1 MGSST
6 SISSSV
12 IQQYIQTE
20 IQTTNTYITAI
31 CNVIAS
37 QALIDYAS
45 ANPDQSNDQ
54 QICDAINLSSIDN
67 CTNMFFSHINIEQD
81 LKISCLQK
89 IVSNIPNGG
98 SISAYYTAVQ
108 KYFVIMI
115 QTNPKFVANIQI
127 KIALQNTLNS
137 VSINDFISKL
147 GSAFNNTLTTLIGPD
162 INNNSVNQAT
172 LSVLT
177 QLMNNV
183 NTTSINNLVNTI
195 NQITYNIKAST
206 TCIQTSGG
214 SNLNIINKCDN
225 WVDVTLN
232 LAQDTIVQST
242 QTCANT
248 YITTNILSNQNVI
261 NAIIQMNGSI
271 KKITTSSKNT
281 SMSNPTTTTTTTTT
295 KPNGGDNNFWDSTLG
310 HIVIYGI
317 VFFIFII
324 IMIFFII
331 MVILYKI

>member
-37 QALIDYAS
+37 QAIIDFSSKNADLINDEQACLG
-45 ANPDQSNDQ
+45 SNFYEVT
-54 QICDAINLSSIDN
+54 N
-67 CTNMFFSHINIEQD
+67 CTNMFFSYVDNIQT
-81 LKISCLQK
+81 LRISCLQH
-89 IVSNIPNGG
+89 IISNIPAG
-98 SISAYYTAVQ
+98 SSTNDYYMAVQ
-108 KYFVIMI
+108 KYFVIQI
-115 QTNPKFVANIQI
+115 QTNPQFVANIQI
-127 KIALQNTLNS
+127 NIALQNTLNS

-162 INNNSVNQAT
+162 INNASVNQAT

-177 QLMNNV
+177 QLMQNV
-183 NTTSINNLVNTI
+183 NETSIKNLVTTI
-195 NQITYNIKAST
+195 NSIKYNSQISN
-206 TCIQTSGG
+206 TCIINASA
-214 SNLNIINKCDN
+214 SNSLIINNCDN
-225 WVDVTLN
+225 WVDVTN
-232 LAQDTIVQST
+232 MIGQDSTLKST

-248 YITTNILSNQNVI
+248 YINSNILSNLDVI
-261 NAIIQMNGSI
+261 NAIIKMNGSI

-281 SMSNPTTTTTTTTT
+281 SMSNPTTTTTTTT

-317 VFFIFII
+317 IFFIFII